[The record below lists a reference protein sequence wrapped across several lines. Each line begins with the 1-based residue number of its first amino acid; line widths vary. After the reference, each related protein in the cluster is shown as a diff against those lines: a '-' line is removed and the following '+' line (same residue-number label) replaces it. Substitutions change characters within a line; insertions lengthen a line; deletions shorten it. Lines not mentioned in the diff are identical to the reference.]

1 METES
6 TQKASSPGIPWS
18 VTGLVR
24 HVSCAL
30 NGLRYRKLRVKRLY
44 LEVTHRCN
52 LRCIACYTMAGSEK
66 PDALTLEERRSVVLQ
81 AKEMGAQIV
90 SLSGSG
96 EPLLYK
102 DLFGLVDFIR
112 QLGMRVVMFTNGTL
126 IDARTADFLMT
137 REMVVYFQLPALTP
151 QIVDRM
157 TGKKN
162 THVWVEHS
170 YQCDGARRTVTIPAG
185 LKHLLDV
192 QQARGKQ
199 NLVRVEALI
208 TRVNHACLPD
218 VARFSRDLGLGLHP
232 ETPVLAGRALENY
245 PEISLRGCEY
255 RHLYETLRNIL
266 GQDYMVAHRTHQCAV
281 EKNPVVWTNG
291 EVAFCA
297 SRGGG
302 QVGNVRNAALRQLF
316 ARARK
321 LKRKQD
327 RRVVQRDRKSKFF
340 HTCSSRQYYEV
351 RHGLSCECQTR
362 SGVVPKRLC

>member
-6 TQKASSPGIPWS
+6 THKASSPGILWS
-18 VTGLVR
+18 LTGSVR
-24 HVSCAL
+24 RLSCAL
-30 NGLRYRKLRVKRLY
+30 NGLRYRKLRAKRLY

-52 LRCIACYTMAGSEK
+52 LCCIACCTMAGSEK
-66 PDALTLEERRSVVLQ
+66 PDTLTIEERRSVVLQ
-81 AKEMGAQIV
+81 AKEMGVQVV

-102 DLFGLVDFIR
+102 DLFSLVDFIR
-112 QLGMRVVMFTNGTL
+112 QLDMQVVMFTNGTL
-126 IDARTADFLMT
+126 IDARTADFLIT
-137 REMVVYFQLPALTP
+137 REMVVYFQLPALAR

-162 THVWVEHS
+162 THVWVEHT

-199 NLVRVEALI
+199 NLVRLEALI
-208 TRVNHACLPD
+208 TRVNHTCLPD
-218 VARFSRDLGLGLHP
+218 VARFSSDLGLGLHM
-232 ETPVLAGRALENY
+232 ETPLLAGRALESCH
-245 PEISLRGCEY
+245 EIILRDREY
-255 RHLYETLRNIL
+255 HQLYETLVKIL
-266 GQDYMVAHRTHQCAV
+266 GRDYLAAHRTHQCVV

-302 QVGNVRNAALRQLF
+302 QVGNVRDATLRHLF
-316 ARARK
+316 ARAIK

-327 RRVVQRDRKSKFF
+327 RRVERRDKKSRFF
-340 HTCSSRQYYEV
+340 HTCSSRQYYEA
-351 RHGLSCECQTR
+351 RHGLSCEY
-362 SGVVPKRLC
+362 